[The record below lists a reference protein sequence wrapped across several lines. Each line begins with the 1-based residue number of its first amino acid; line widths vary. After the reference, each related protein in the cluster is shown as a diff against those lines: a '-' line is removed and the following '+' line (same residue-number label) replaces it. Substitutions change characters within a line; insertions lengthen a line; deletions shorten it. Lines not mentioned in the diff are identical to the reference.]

1 MFSLLYYYKLK
12 MLNVLSFMAIS
23 SLVKNLS
30 LATVGAMAMNLL
42 AFQQASASP
51 LINGD
56 FETGNLTGWTTFT
69 TPNGTLGQGFPNVIS
84 FDTDNDRISSNSA
97 QFRVG
102 SIDFTR
108 QYEGG
113 GIFQNVNL
121 LAGDLIIS
129 ADIAS
134 VLEERNNESGGKVQL
149 LFDNVVLDTHDFLDI
164 DANTPKFSFLS
175 SLSNI
180 SAGIHEIRFLF
191 TRPFLQ
197 DDRIQTP
204 IQYIDD
210 IVISGT
216 ATKSIP
222 EPTSMLGLLGICAVG
237 VGSIMK
243 RQQQQKAT
251 VKA

>member
-1 MFSLLYYYKLK
+1 MTIL
-12 MLNVLSFMAIS
+12 

-30 LATVGAMAMNLL
+30 LATVGALATNLV
-42 AFQQASASP
+42 AFQQVSASP

-56 FETGNLTGWTTFT
+56 FETGDLTGWTTFT
-69 TPNGTLGQGFPNVIS
+69 TPNGTLGEGFPNVVS
-84 FDTDNDRISSNSA
+84 FDTDNDGISSNSA

-102 SIDFTR
+102 KINFVNNE
-108 QYEGG
+108 YEGG

-121 LAGDLIIS
+121 SAGDLTIS

-134 VLEERNNESGGKVQL
+134 FGGEIFNNASGGKFEL
-149 LFDNVVLDTHDFLDI
+149 LFDNVVLDTYDFLGI
-164 DANTPKFSFLS
+164 DANVGEFSFLS

-180 SAGIHEIRFLF
+180 TAGLHEIRFLV

-197 DDRIQTP
+197 GPTPTQYDDTP
-204 IQYIDD
+204 TQYIDD

-222 EPTSMLGLLGICAVG
+222 EPTLILGLLAIGAVS
-237 VGSIMK
+237 VSSVRK
-243 RQQQQKAT
+243 RQ
-251 VKA
+251 